1 MGPLTVRAGES
12 LCLAAGAQQYGPVR
26 MEPGAALAASNAVPT
41 GGLSADGALAL
52 SLCGVR
58 VTGPLTVRGTTG
70 PLVLCEGGS
79 VTGPVTF
86 ESNTGGITLA
96 DTTVT
101 GPLRCEGNTPAPE
114 TTGITVRGPRHG
126 QWR

>member
-1 MGPLTVRAGES
+1 MTVRAGES

-26 MEPGAALAASNAVPT
+26 IEPGAALAASDAFLT

-58 VTGPLTVRGTTG
+58 VTGPLTARGTTG
-70 PLVLCEGGS
+70 PVALCEGGV

-86 ESNTGGITLA
+86 ESNTGGTTLA
-96 DTTVT
+96 GTTVT

-114 TTGITVRGPRHG
+114 TAGITVRGPRHG
-126 QWR
+126 QCR